1 MNIAATFAK
10 YHTTINSGTAWLG
23 DIPADWGIKKMKFLF
38 RDHSQKEMP
47 NAELLSVTQ
56 NQGVVPRTLVESRMV
71 MPSGNL
77 KSFKFIEKGDF
88 AISLRSFEGGLEYC
102 HHDGIISPAY
112 TVLKR
117 KSENLLPA
125 YYRYLFKSAAFI
137 SELQTS
143 IVGIREG
150 KNISFE
156 ELSYSLMPVPG
167 LNEQRAIASFLDNKC
182 AKIDE
187 AVRIKEAQIKLL
199 RERRQILIQQA
210 VTRGLNPDAPMKDS
224 GIDWIGE
231 IPAHWEVLKLRN
243 MGRFQNGI
251 SEGADYFGSGD
262 PFVTYGD
269 VFKNEIL
276 PESASGL
283 ARSDVRTQN
292 LYSVK
297 AGDIFFTRTS
307 EVASEI
313 GIASAAMVDMP
324 KATFSG
330 FLIRF
335 RPYVGSIASEF
346 ARFLFRCNYVRVFF
360 AHEVNIVTRASLGQE
375 LLKNLP
381 VFSPPLEEQIQIAD
395 WLAEKTEQLDNAIS
409 IKQEQISKL
418 KEYKTT
424 LINAAVTG
432 KIKVS

>member
-231 IPAHWEVLKLRN
+231 IPAHWQVRSIRYAFCFRN
-243 MGRFQNGI
+243 YQRVPLSG
-251 SEGADYFGSGD
+251 SEREHMQGEFPY
-262 PFVTYGD
+262 YG
-269 VFKNEIL
+269 
-276 PESASGL
+276 ASGIIDYVEDYIFDEDLILIAEDGANLLSKSTPL
-283 ARSDVRTQN
+283 AFVARGKYWVNNHAHILEPLFPGFEYWAELLSAVDYTIYISGSAQPK
-292 LYSVK
+292 L
-297 AGDIFFTRTS
+297 TR
-307 EVASEI
+307 
-313 GIASAAMVDMP
+313 DR
-324 KATFSG
+324 
-330 FLIRF
+330 L
-335 RPYVGSIASEF
+335 GS
-346 ARFLFRCNYVRVFF
+346 VRVPVPPSD
-360 AHEVNIVTRASLGQE
+360 ERDKIIE
-375 LLKNLP
+375 LINTQ
-381 VFSPPLEEQIQIAD
+381 S
-395 WLAEKTEQLDNAIS
+395 EKFRKAIS
-409 IKQEQISKL
+409 IKQDQIAKL
-418 KEYKTT
+418 KEYKTS